1 MNIVSYQIK
10 TMQLS
15 ENGNFF
21 NNFREFPC
29 NKMLPELM
37 EVINTFEPEVLYAD
51 GDQQEKD
58 ALSDYWGSKDFL
70 AWLYND
76 SPVKETVAVNDR

>member
-1 MNIVSYQIK
+1 
-10 TMQLS
+10 
-15 ENGNFF
+15 
-21 NNFREFPC
+21 
-29 NKMLPELM
+29 M

-76 SPVKETVAVNDR
+76 SPVKETVAVNDRLGIILLLFQIVLDFSIWLQSK

>member
-1 MNIVSYQIK
+1 
-10 TMQLS
+10 
-15 ENGNFF
+15 
-21 NNFREFPC
+21 
-29 NKMLPELM
+29 M

-76 SPVKETVAVNDR
+76 SPVKETVAVNDRWDKILFLFPTILLLHKILAFT

>member
-1 MNIVSYQIK
+1 
-10 TMQLS
+10 MQLS

-21 NNFREFPC
+21 YNFREFPC

>member
-1 MNIVSYQIK
+1 
-10 TMQLS
+10 
-15 ENGNFF
+15 
-21 NNFREFPC
+21 
-29 NKMLPELM
+29 M

-76 SPVKETVAVNDR
+76 SPVKETVAVNDRWGISLLLFQTILILKKDFSV